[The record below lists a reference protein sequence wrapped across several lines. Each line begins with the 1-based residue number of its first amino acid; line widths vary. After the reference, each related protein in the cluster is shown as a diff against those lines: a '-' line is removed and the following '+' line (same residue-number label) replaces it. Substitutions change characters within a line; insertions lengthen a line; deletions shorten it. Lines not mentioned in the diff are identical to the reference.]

1 MPVNNVTPGIVRNL
15 LKTPYYLRIPAQDGT
30 NGLQRARPSQTIE
43 LPTNKNVILYWEDFD
58 VIESLLKDLDQK
70 NIIRIIQYPEHVTG
84 GGGGTGDTGP
94 TGPQGDVG
102 IGDTGPKG
110 DTGDTGDTGPQG
122 DIGIGDT
129 GDTGDTGPTG
139 PQGDVGIGDTGP
151 TGPQGDVGI
160 GDTGP
165 KGDTGDTGDTGPTG
179 PQGDVGIGD
188 TGPTGPQGDIGIGDT
203 GDTGDTGPTGPQ
215 GDVGPPNNLKSGT
228 VLPTSFS
235 GSPLKATVTF
245 ATAFENAN
253 YSILITGID
262 ARSFTYEV
270 KATTGFTI
278 NSNAALALTSNVDWL
293 AIPYINI

>member
-84 GGGGTGDTGP
+84 GGGGT
-94 TGPQGDVG
+94 
-102 IGDTGPKG
+102 
-110 DTGDTGDTGPQG
+110 
-122 DIGIGDT
+122 
-129 GDTGDTGPTG
+129 
-139 PQGDVGIGDTGP
+139 
-151 TGPQGDVGI
+151 
-160 GDTGP
+160 
-165 KGDTGDTGDTGPTG
+165 
-179 PQGDVGIGD
+179 GD

>member
-102 IGDTGPKG
+102 
-110 DTGDTGDTGPQG
+110 
-122 DIGIGDT
+122 
-129 GDTGDTGPTG
+129 
-139 PQGDVGIGDTGP
+139 
-151 TGPQGDVGI
+151 
-160 GDTGP
+160 
-165 KGDTGDTGDTGPTG
+165 
-179 PQGDVGIGD
+179 
-188 TGPTGPQGDIGIGDT
+188 
-203 GDTGDTGPTGPQ
+203 
-215 GDVGPPNNLKSGT
+215 PPNNLKSGT